1 MDLSPLFSQE
11 GQRCELVSRKLKWLQ
26 NTLVIIV
33 LSKNVQQR
41 YEKFEKVAEFI
52 SYL

>member
-1 MDLSPLFSQE
+1 MVAE
-11 GQRCELVSRKLKWLQ
+11 Y
-26 NTLVIIV
+26 II